1 MNFIISL
8 SIYFLITCQISI
20 LSETP
25 KFCSMIDSPD
35 VKLLHIVCLTG
46 IICSS
51 IYVSHVVLKK
61 WYNLILIFVSPRHP
75 YPWILTDVRNLHYIS
90 QFYSSLYFDNRVHLP
105 NFKSKDFKFLKYDS
119 SDKQSPY
126 PIVDD
131 AYTHNFLYSWSIVQ
145 IIEFRP

>member
-20 LSETP
+20 SSETP

-61 WYNLILIFVSPRHP
+61 WYNLILISSPPSLSLNPITH
-75 YPWILTDVRNLHYIS
+75 VRNLHYIS
-90 QFYSSLYFDNRVHLP
+90 QFCPPLYFENRVHLP

>member
-20 LSETP
+20 SSETP

-51 IYVSHVVLKK
+51 TYVSHVVLKK
-61 WYNLILIFVSPRHP
+61 WYNLILIFFSPRHP
-75 YPWILTDVRNLHYIS
+75 YPWILTDVRNLHCMS
-90 QFYSSLYFDNRVHLP
+90 QFCFVLRCILTTGFIYQTLNQKTSSFYNMIVQM
-105 NFKSKDFKFLKYDS
+105 N
-119 SDKQSPY
+119 SPY
-126 PIVDD
+126 
-131 AYTHNFLYSWSIVQ
+131 TNNFLYSWSVVQ
-145 IIEFRP
+145 IIKIRP